1 MADIF
6 LSYARQDVT
15 LVLALAEDLRALG
28 NTVWWDEELS
38 AGQIWW
44 DRILDQIR
52 RCDVFVFALS
62 PTALDSS
69 PACRREWEYA
79 AVLGKPI
86 LPVLVTEGVGAT
98 PLPPVLATIQYID
111 YRERTSTTS
120 LRLARALMAIPPAQP
135 LPEPLPDP
143 PEVPLSHLGQLAAQI
158 RGDEPLTFAD
168 RLYGN

>member
-6 LSYARQDVT
+6 LSYAHQDAT
-15 LVLALAEDLRALG
+15 LVLALVEDLRALG

-38 AGQIWW
+38 AGQPWW
-44 DRILDQIR
+44 DRLLDQIR

-62 PTALDSS
+62 PTALDSH
-69 PACRREWEYA
+69 ACRREWEYA
-79 AVLGKPI
+79 AVLGKPV
-86 LPVLVTEGVGAT
+86 LPVLVTEGVATT
-98 PLPPVLATIQYID
+98 PLPPALATIQYID

-143 PEVPLSHLGQLAAQI
+143 PEVPLSHLGSW
-158 RGDEPLTFAD
+158 RRRSVGTSP
-168 RLYGN
+168 

>member
-62 PTALDSS
+62 PTALDSH
-69 PACRREWEYA
+69 ACRREWEYA

-98 PLPPVLATIQYID
+98 PLPPVLATIRIFINV
-111 YRERTSTTS
+111 
-120 LRLARALMAIPPAQP
+120 AALPAVIETGIANVPPA
-135 LPEPLPDP
+135 
-143 PEVPLSHLGQLAAQI
+143 
-158 RGDEPLTFAD
+158 
-168 RLYGN
+168 RLCHDSYIY